1 VPVTGSAASE
11 RAIFTA
17 ALLASERT
25 ALITLVH
32 VIEVPRELPLD
43 ALFPEE
49 EQQAKEIL
57 HRACSLLDRY
67 GIHHKTH
74 SMRAPTA
81 AAAILEAARETKAQI
96 IVLGAEGRPRR
107 RRTVFGR
114 NVQTVLKNATCRV
127 MLLNTPHKAAT
138 QDASAVDRTPSEP
151 AAGSH

>member
-1 VPVTGSAASE
+1 VTGSAASE
-11 RAIFTA
+11 RAVLTA
-17 ALLASERT
+17 ARLASERT
-25 ALITLVH
+25 AVVILVH

-57 HRACSLLDRY
+57 HRASSLLDRY
-67 GIHHKTH
+67 GVHHKTH

-81 AAAILEAARETKAQI
+81 ATAILEAARETNAQLL
-96 IVLGAEGRPRR
+96 VLGAEGRSRG

-127 MLLNTPHKAAT
+127 MLLSTPH
-138 QDASAVDRTPSEP
+138 DE
-151 AAGSH
+151 